1 MQDDI
6 TWSDCSSSRY
16 LQQDDI
22 VPKEGRTVTI
32 EKFERQIIEGKAGE
46 PDKEKVC
53 VKFAE
58 FDKWF
63 VLNSTNGK
71 AIKKF
76 TNSSMPLDAE
86 GKQIEIFVDPSISFG
101 GQIVGGIRI
110 RPASDG
116 SY

>member
-1 MQDDI
+1 MQDHI

-46 PDKEKVC
+46 ADKEKVC
-53 VKFAE
+53 VKFKE
-58 FDKWF
+58 FDKWL
-63 VLNSTNGK
+63 VLNSTNGN

-76 TNSSMPLDAE
+76 TNSTMPLDSE
-86 GKQIEIFVDPSISFG
+86 GKQIEIFVDPSVSFG
-101 GQIVGGIRI
+101 GKIVGGIRL
-110 RPASDG
+110 RPASG
-116 SY
+116 VS